1 MLCHENLSG
10 EVDYVP
16 PDEEAEAW
24 GGGAGVTCPNI
35 TKLAC
40 AEASF

>member
-1 MLCHENLSG
+1 MYFSYVMPRKSVG

-24 GGGAGVTCPNI
+24 GGGA
-35 TKLAC
+35 
-40 AEASF
+40 E